1 MSKKHN
7 LVDSLSKSLE
17 QEKTAVDKRFE
28 RADEIFNT
36 ETPAEEV
43 KQKTQPKKKIEK
55 VVRDGFTMP
64 LSDKLLINELKIKG
78 LSLGIDTNKSE
89 IVRAGLQALNNL
101 PDSKLKTILKSIPKI
116 KTGRPADR

>member
-17 QEKTAVDKRFE
+17 QEKSAVDKRFE
-28 RADEIFNT
+28 RADELFKVEN
-36 ETPAEEV
+36 PAEEV
-43 KQKTQPKKKIEK
+43 KKKTQPKKKAEK

-64 LSDKLLINELKIKG
+64 LSDKQLINELKIKG

-89 IVRAGLQALNNL
+89 IVRAGLQALIDL
-101 PDSKLKTILKSIPKI
+101 PESKLKTILKSIPKI
-116 KTGRPADR
+116 KTGRPSDR